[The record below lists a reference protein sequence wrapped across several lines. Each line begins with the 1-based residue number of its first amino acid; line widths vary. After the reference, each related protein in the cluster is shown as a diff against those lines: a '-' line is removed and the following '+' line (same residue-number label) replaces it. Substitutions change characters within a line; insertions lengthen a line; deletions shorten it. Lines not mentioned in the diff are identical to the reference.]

1 MSGDAYL
8 QSILHVAHVL
18 VCGVAGGKPPAGRE
32 EEALL
37 HRQEGQQYVVLGH
50 KARHLQKHYFWL
62 VQRTCINVTLL
73 AAHLQEWK
81 FLQRATSQ
89 SLKQLKNAN

>member
-1 MSGDAYL
+1 MSGYAYL

-18 VCGVAGGKPPAGRE
+18 VCGVAGGEPPAGRE

-50 KARHLQKHYFWL
+50 KARHLQKTLFL
-62 VQRTCINVTLL
+62 VSTAHVYECNPL
-73 AAHLQEWK
+73 AAHLQE
-81 FLQRATSQ
+81 
-89 SLKQLKNAN
+89 